1 MHFDQPFYVG
11 IGFCSH
17 LPATSDTGV
26 VANVVLENSAGAV
39 R

>member
-1 MHFDQPFYVG
+1 LHFDEPFYVG

-17 LPATSDTGV
+17 LPATVDTAV
-26 VANVVLENSAGAV
+26 LSNVLLENSAGKI

>member
-1 MHFDQPFYVG
+1 VG

-17 LPATSDTGV
+17 LPATPDSAV
-26 VANVVLENSAGAV
+26 LSNILLENSAGAV